1 MPLLLYKKLAVSHKS
16 HTFATNTSQTLNPS
30 AYRQTLLRINKTYK
44 VMEELNMRTDD
55 ELVALFMSGCNEA
68 FDELLLRYQ
77 DRLYSY
83 ISYIVRNDDMADDL
97 FQETFMKAIVTIR
110 QGRYVESGRFSAWLT
125 RIAHNLVIDKYRQD
139 RNSNV
144 ISNDASDADLF
155 NDVSLSDITV
165 EMKMI
170 TEQSLT
176 DVGRL
181 LKELPDNQK
190 EVLYM
195 RFYQDLSFKEIADA
209 TGVSINTALGR
220 MRYGLINLRKMVS
233 ERGIVLEVY

>member
-1 MPLLLYKKLAVSHKS
+1 MDKLCKLSDEQLVKNYAKGDNDA
-16 HTFATNTSQTLNPS
+16 FD
-30 AYRQTLLRINKTYK
+30 TLL
-44 VMEELNMRTDD
+44 
-55 ELVALFMSGCNEA
+55 A
-68 FDELLLRYQ
+68 RYQ
-77 DRLYSY
+77 QKIYSY
-83 ISYIVRNDDMADDL
+83 ILFLVHDAEVADDL

-155 NDVSLSDITV
+155 NDASLSDITV

-181 LKELPDNQK
+181 LRELPDNQK

-220 MRYGLINLRKMVS
+220 MRYGLINLRKKVS

>member
-1 MPLLLYKKLAVSHKS
+1 MDKLCKLSDEQLVKNYANGDSDA
-16 HTFATNTSQTLNPS
+16 FD
-30 AYRQTLLRINKTYK
+30 TLL
-44 VMEELNMRTDD
+44 
-55 ELVALFMSGCNEA
+55 A
-68 FDELLLRYQ
+68 RYQ
-77 DRLYSY
+77 QKIYSY
-83 ISYIVRNDDMADDL
+83 ILFLVHDDEVADDL

-165 EMKMI
+165 DMKMI

>member
-1 MPLLLYKKLAVSHKS
+1 MDKLCKLSDEQLVKNYANGDSDA
-16 HTFATNTSQTLNPS
+16 FD
-30 AYRQTLLRINKTYK
+30 TLL
-44 VMEELNMRTDD
+44 
-55 ELVALFMSGCNEA
+55 A
-68 FDELLLRYQ
+68 RYQ
-77 DRLYSY
+77 QKIYSY
-83 ISYIVRNDDMADDL
+83 ILFLVHDDEVADDL

-139 RNSNV
+139 RTSNV

-155 NDVSLSDITV
+155 NDASLSDITV

>member
-1 MPLLLYKKLAVSHKS
+1 MDKLCKLSDEQLVKKYANGDSDA
-16 HTFATNTSQTLNPS
+16 FD
-30 AYRQTLLRINKTYK
+30 TLL
-44 VMEELNMRTDD
+44 
-55 ELVALFMSGCNEA
+55 A
-68 FDELLLRYQ
+68 RYQ
-77 DRLYSY
+77 QKIYSY
-83 ISYIVRNDDMADDL
+83 ILFLVHDDEVADDL

>member
-1 MPLLLYKKLAVSHKS
+1 MVVFIDEPFDSNHVIYKKYPILEKYVYV
-16 HTFATNTSQTLNPS
+16 NTGKELEEKIIELKTIMDKLCKLSDEQLVKNYANGDS
-30 AYRQTLLRINKTYK
+30 DAFDTLL
-44 VMEELNMRTDD
+44 
-55 ELVALFMSGCNEA
+55 A
-68 FDELLLRYQ
+68 RYQ
-77 DRLYSY
+77 QKIYSY
-83 ISYIVRNDDMADDL
+83 ILFLVHDDEVADDL

-155 NDVSLSDITV
+155 NDASLSDITV

>member
-1 MPLLLYKKLAVSHKS
+1 MDKLCKLSDEQLVKNYANGVSDA
-16 HTFATNTSQTLNPS
+16 FD
-30 AYRQTLLRINKTYK
+30 TLL
-44 VMEELNMRTDD
+44 
-55 ELVALFMSGCNEA
+55 A
-68 FDELLLRYQ
+68 RYQ
-77 DRLYSY
+77 QKIYSY
-83 ISYIVRNDDMADDL
+83 ILFLVHDDEVADDL

-155 NDVSLSDITV
+155 NDASLSDITV

>member
-1 MPLLLYKKLAVSHKS
+1 
-16 HTFATNTSQTLNPS
+16 
-30 AYRQTLLRINKTYK
+30 
-44 VMEELNMRTDD
+44 
-55 ELVALFMSGCNEA
+55 
-68 FDELLLRYQ
+68 
-77 DRLYSY
+77 
-83 ISYIVRNDDMADDL
+83 
-97 FQETFMKAIVTIR
+97 
-110 QGRYVESGRFSAWLT
+110 
-125 RIAHNLVIDKYRQD
+125 
-139 RNSNV
+139 
-144 ISNDASDADLF
+144 
-155 NDVSLSDITV
+155 
-165 EMKMI
+165 MI

-233 ERGIVLEVY
+233 ERGIVLEVYWLKSDNTKHGRRLSGRPCKNKTQQIYIAS

>member
-1 MPLLLYKKLAVSHKS
+1 MDKLCKLSDEQLVKNYANGDSDA
-16 HTFATNTSQTLNPS
+16 FD
-30 AYRQTLLRINKTYK
+30 TLL
-44 VMEELNMRTDD
+44 
-55 ELVALFMSGCNEA
+55 A
-68 FDELLLRYQ
+68 RYQ
-77 DRLYSY
+77 QKIYSY
-83 ISYIVRNDDMADDL
+83 ILFLVHDDEVADDL

-155 NDVSLSDITV
+155 NDATLSDITV

-176 DVGRL
+176 DVGLL

>member
-1 MPLLLYKKLAVSHKS
+1 MDKLCKLSDEQLVKNYANGDSDA
-16 HTFATNTSQTLNPS
+16 FD
-30 AYRQTLLRINKTYK
+30 TLL
-44 VMEELNMRTDD
+44 
-55 ELVALFMSGCNEA
+55 A
-68 FDELLLRYQ
+68 RYQ
-77 DRLYSY
+77 QKIYSY
-83 ISYIVRNDDMADDL
+83 ILFLVHDDEVADDL

-110 QGRYVESGRFSAWLT
+110 QGRYVDSGRFSAWLT

>member
-1 MPLLLYKKLAVSHKS
+1 MDKLCKLSDEQLVMNYANGDSDA
-16 HTFATNTSQTLNPS
+16 FD
-30 AYRQTLLRINKTYK
+30 TLL
-44 VMEELNMRTDD
+44 
-55 ELVALFMSGCNEA
+55 A
-68 FDELLLRYQ
+68 RYQ
-77 DRLYSY
+77 QKIYSY
-83 ISYIVRNDDMADDL
+83 ILFLVHDDEVADDL

-155 NDVSLSDITV
+155 NDASLSDITV

>member
-1 MPLLLYKKLAVSHKS
+1 MDKLCKLS
-16 HTFATNTSQTLNPS
+16 
-30 AYRQTLLRINKTYK
+30 
-44 VMEELNMRTDD
+44 D
-55 ELVALFMSGCNEA
+55 EQLVKNYANGDSDAFDTLVA
-68 FDELLLRYQ
+68 RYQ
-77 DRLYSY
+77 QKIYSY
-83 ISYIVRNDDMADDL
+83 ILFLVHDDEVADDL

>member
-1 MPLLLYKKLAVSHKS
+1 MDKLCKLSDEQLVKNYANGDSDA
-16 HTFATNTSQTLNPS
+16 FD
-30 AYRQTLLRINKTYK
+30 TLL
-44 VMEELNMRTDD
+44 
-55 ELVALFMSGCNEA
+55 A
-68 FDELLLRYQ
+68 RYQ
-77 DRLYSY
+77 QKIYSY
-83 ISYIVRNDDMADDL
+83 ILFLVHDDEVADDL

-155 NDVSLSDITV
+155 NDASLSDITV

-233 ERGIVLEVY
+233 ERGIVFEVY

>member
-1 MPLLLYKKLAVSHKS
+1 MDKLCKLSDEQLVKNYANGDSDA
-16 HTFATNTSQTLNPS
+16 FD
-30 AYRQTLLRINKTYK
+30 TLL
-44 VMEELNMRTDD
+44 
-55 ELVALFMSGCNEA
+55 A
-68 FDELLLRYQ
+68 RYQ
-77 DRLYSY
+77 QKIYSY
-83 ISYIVRNDDMADDL
+83 ILFLVHDDEVADDL

-125 RIAHNLVIDKYRQD
+125 RIAHNLVIDQYRQD

>member
-1 MPLLLYKKLAVSHKS
+1 MDKLCKLSDEQLVKNYANGDSDA
-16 HTFATNTSQTLNPS
+16 FD
-30 AYRQTLLRINKTYK
+30 TLL
-44 VMEELNMRTDD
+44 
-55 ELVALFMSGCNEA
+55 A
-68 FDELLLRYQ
+68 RYQ
-77 DRLYSY
+77 QKIYSY
-83 ISYIVRNDDMADDL
+83 ILFLVHDDEVADDL

-125 RIAHNLVIDKYRQD
+125 RIAHNLVIDKYRQN

-155 NDVSLSDITV
+155 NDASLSDITV

-220 MRYGLINLRKMVS
+220 MRYGLINLRKMMS

>member
-1 MPLLLYKKLAVSHKS
+1 MDKLCKLSDEQLVKNYANGDSDA
-16 HTFATNTSQTLNPS
+16 FD
-30 AYRQTLLRINKTYK
+30 TLL
-44 VMEELNMRTDD
+44 
-55 ELVALFMSGCNEA
+55 A
-68 FDELLLRYQ
+68 RYQ
-77 DRLYSY
+77 QKIYSY
-83 ISYIVRNDDMADDL
+83 ILFLVHDDEVADDL

-233 ERGIVLEVY
+233 ERGIVLAVY

>member
-1 MPLLLYKKLAVSHKS
+1 MDKLCKLSDEQLVKNYANGDSDA
-16 HTFATNTSQTLNPS
+16 FD
-30 AYRQTLLRINKTYK
+30 TLL
-44 VMEELNMRTDD
+44 
-55 ELVALFMSGCNEA
+55 A
-68 FDELLLRYQ
+68 RYQ
-77 DRLYSY
+77 QKIYSY
-83 ISYIVRNDDMADDL
+83 ILFLVHDDEVADDL

-110 QGRYVESGRFSAWLT
+110 QGRYVESGRFSACLT

>member
-1 MPLLLYKKLAVSHKS
+1 MDKLCKLSDEQFVKNYANGDSDA
-16 HTFATNTSQTLNPS
+16 FD
-30 AYRQTLLRINKTYK
+30 TLL
-44 VMEELNMRTDD
+44 
-55 ELVALFMSGCNEA
+55 A
-68 FDELLLRYQ
+68 RYQ
-77 DRLYSY
+77 QKIYSY
-83 ISYIVRNDDMADDL
+83 ILFLVHDDEVADDL

-155 NDVSLSDITV
+155 NDASLSDITV

>member
-1 MPLLLYKKLAVSHKS
+1 MDKLCKLSDEQLVKNYANGDSDA
-16 HTFATNTSQTLNPS
+16 FD
-30 AYRQTLLRINKTYK
+30 TLL
-44 VMEELNMRTDD
+44 
-55 ELVALFMSGCNEA
+55 A
-68 FDELLLRYQ
+68 RYQ
-77 DRLYSY
+77 QKIYSY
-83 ISYIVRNDDMADDL
+83 ILFLVHDDEVADDL

-220 MRYGLINLRKMVS
+220 MRYGLINLRKLVS

>member
-1 MPLLLYKKLAVSHKS
+1 MDKLCKLSDEQLVKNYANGDSDA
-16 HTFATNTSQTLNPS
+16 FD
-30 AYRQTLLRINKTYK
+30 TLL
-44 VMEELNMRTDD
+44 
-55 ELVALFMSGCNEA
+55 A
-68 FDELLLRYQ
+68 RYQ
-77 DRLYSY
+77 QKIYSY
-83 ISYIVRNDDMADDL
+83 ILFLVHDDEVADDL

-233 ERGIVLEVY
+233 ERGIVLEIY

>member
-1 MPLLLYKKLAVSHKS
+1 MDKLCKLSDEQLVKNYANGDSDA
-16 HTFATNTSQTLNPS
+16 FD
-30 AYRQTLLRINKTYK
+30 TLL
-44 VMEELNMRTDD
+44 
-55 ELVALFMSGCNEA
+55 A
-68 FDELLLRYQ
+68 RYQ
-77 DRLYSY
+77 QKIYSY
-83 ISYIVRNDDMADDL
+83 ILFLVHDDEVAEDL

>member
-1 MPLLLYKKLAVSHKS
+1 MDKLCKLSDEQLVKNYANGDSDA
-16 HTFATNTSQTLNPS
+16 FD
-30 AYRQTLLRINKTYK
+30 TLL
-44 VMEELNMRTDD
+44 
-55 ELVALFMSGCNEA
+55 A
-68 FDELLLRYQ
+68 RYQ
-77 DRLYSY
+77 QKIYSY
-83 ISYIVRNDDMADDL
+83 ILFLVHDDEVADDL

-155 NDVSLSDITV
+155 NDASLSDITV

-181 LKELPDNQK
+181 PKELPDNQK

>member
-1 MPLLLYKKLAVSHKS
+1 MDKLCKLSDEQLVKNYANGDSDA
-16 HTFATNTSQTLNPS
+16 FD
-30 AYRQTLLRINKTYK
+30 TLL
-44 VMEELNMRTDD
+44 
-55 ELVALFMSGCNEA
+55 A
-68 FDELLLRYQ
+68 RYQ
-77 DRLYSY
+77 QKIYSY
-83 ISYIVRNDDMADDL
+83 ILFLVHDDEVADDL

-155 NDVSLSDITV
+155 NDASLSDITV

-220 MRYGLINLRKMVS
+220 MRYGLINLRKMVN

>member
-1 MPLLLYKKLAVSHKS
+1 MDKLCKLSDEQLVKNYANGDSDA
-16 HTFATNTSQTLNPS
+16 FD
-30 AYRQTLLRINKTYK
+30 TLL
-44 VMEELNMRTDD
+44 
-55 ELVALFMSGCNEA
+55 A
-68 FDELLLRYQ
+68 RYQ
-77 DRLYSY
+77 QKIYSY
-83 ISYIVRNDDMADDL
+83 ILFLVHDDEVADDL

-181 LKELPDNQK
+181 LKALPDNQK

>member
-1 MPLLLYKKLAVSHKS
+1 MDKLCKLSDEQLVKNYANGDSDA
-16 HTFATNTSQTLNPS
+16 FD
-30 AYRQTLLRINKTYK
+30 TLL
-44 VMEELNMRTDD
+44 
-55 ELVALFMSGCNEA
+55 A
-68 FDELLLRYQ
+68 RYQ
-77 DRLYSY
+77 QKIYSY
-83 ISYIVRNDDMADDL
+83 ILFLVHDDEVADDL

-144 ISNDASDADLF
+144 IYNDASDADLF

>member
-1 MPLLLYKKLAVSHKS
+1 MDKLCKLS
-16 HTFATNTSQTLNPS
+16 
-30 AYRQTLLRINKTYK
+30 
-44 VMEELNMRTDD
+44 D
-55 ELVALFMSGCNEA
+55 EQLVKNYANGDSDA
-68 FDELLLRYQ
+68 FDILLARYQ
-77 DRLYSY
+77 QKIYSY
-83 ISYIVRNDDMADDL
+83 ILFLVHDDEVADDL

-176 DVGRL
+176 DVGLL

>member
-1 MPLLLYKKLAVSHKS
+1 MDKLCKLSDEQLVENYAKGDNDA
-16 HTFATNTSQTLNPS
+16 FD
-30 AYRQTLLRINKTYK
+30 TLL
-44 VMEELNMRTDD
+44 
-55 ELVALFMSGCNEA
+55 A
-68 FDELLLRYQ
+68 RYQ
-77 DRLYSY
+77 QKIYSY
-83 ISYIVRNDDMADDL
+83 ILFLVHDAEVADDL
-97 FQETFMKAIVTIR
+97 FQETFMKAIITIR

-155 NDVSLSDITV
+155 NDASLSDITV

-181 LKELPDNQK
+181 LRELPDNQK

>member
-1 MPLLLYKKLAVSHKS
+1 MDKLCKLSDEQLVKNYANGDSDA
-16 HTFATNTSQTLNPS
+16 FD
-30 AYRQTLLRINKTYK
+30 TLL
-44 VMEELNMRTDD
+44 
-55 ELVALFMSGCNEA
+55 A
-68 FDELLLRYQ
+68 RYQ
-77 DRLYSY
+77 QKIYSY
-83 ISYIVRNDDMADDL
+83 ILFLVHDDEVADDL

-110 QGRYVESGRFSAWLT
+110 QGRYVESGRFWAWLT

-155 NDVSLSDITV
+155 NDASLSDITV

>member
-1 MPLLLYKKLAVSHKS
+1 MDKLCKLSDEQLVKNHANGDSDA
-16 HTFATNTSQTLNPS
+16 FD
-30 AYRQTLLRINKTYK
+30 TLL
-44 VMEELNMRTDD
+44 
-55 ELVALFMSGCNEA
+55 A
-68 FDELLLRYQ
+68 RYQ
-77 DRLYSY
+77 QKIYSY
-83 ISYIVRNDDMADDL
+83 ILFLVHDDEVADDL
-97 FQETFMKAIVTIR
+97 FQETFIKAIVTIR

-155 NDVSLSDITV
+155 NDASLSDITV

>member
-1 MPLLLYKKLAVSHKS
+1 M
-16 HTFATNTSQTLNPS
+16 QTLGRAVVNNYANGDS
-30 AYRQTLLRINKTYK
+30 DAFDTLL
-44 VMEELNMRTDD
+44 
-55 ELVALFMSGCNEA
+55 A
-68 FDELLLRYQ
+68 RYQ
-77 DRLYSY
+77 QKIYSY
-83 ISYIVRNDDMADDL
+83 ILFLVHDDEVADDL

-155 NDVSLSDITV
+155 NDASLSDITV